1 MGFIS
6 KQYIKRF
13 VSRYDKEVGIPYYS
27 YTDFVDLKQEAFS
40 FTNSKGIK
48 ISYFYYYYPNY
59 KKDKIILFLP
69 GIGPGHTAYLK
80 EIEEICKRGFKVLS
94 LDYTG
99 TDKSEGKYLGSLNTP
114 SEDVNELLDYLTL
127 DKEVIVIGHSL
138 GGYTSLNLLNLRNDI
153 NKGVIMAG
161 FLSVE
166 SLINSLVKS
175 KFISKQILKYERKK
189 YPIYYDLDNVSFLK
203 DTKKKILFIH
213 SLDDQMVPYKS
224 SLAVIEKLNNKNLM
238 TVTVDQRGHNPN
250 YSEKASKYLQ
260 EVFAK
265 YNELIKGKKIKTD
278 KDKINYFKDVS
289 LADLVEQDQKIIAEI
304 IDFIK

>member
-260 EVFAK
+260 EVFGK
-265 YNELIKGKKIKTD
+265 YNELIKEKKIKTD

>member
-13 VSRYDKEVGIPYYS
+13 VCRYDKEVGIPYYS
-27 YTDFVDLKQEAFS
+27 YTDFTNLKQEALS

-59 KKDKIILFLP
+59 KEYKIILFLP

-80 EIEEICKRGFKVLS
+80 EIEEIAKRGFKVLS

-114 SEDVNELLDYLTL
+114 TEDVNELLDYLKL
-127 DKEVIVIGHSL
+127 DKEVVVVGHSL
-138 GGYTSLNLLNLRNDI
+138 GGYTSINLLNLRKDI
-153 NKGVIMAG
+153 NKGVIISG

-166 SLINSLVKS
+166 SLITSLVKS
-175 KFISKQILKYERKK
+175 KFIYQRILKYERKK
-189 YPIYYDLDNVSFLK
+189 YPKYYDLDNVSFLK

-213 SLDDQMVPYKS
+213 SLDDQMVPYKT
-224 SLAVIEKLNNKNLM
+224 SLAVIEKLNNENLI
-238 TVTVDQRGHNPN
+238 TVSVDQRGHNPN
-250 YSEKASKYLQ
+250 YTEKASKYLQ
-260 EVFAK
+260 EVLKK
-265 YNELIKGKKIKTD
+265 YNQLIKEKKIKTD

-289 LADLVEQDQKIIAEI
+289 LADLVEQDQKIIEEI
-304 IDFIK
+304 IDFIR

>member
-80 EIEEICKRGFKVLS
+80 EIQEICKRGFKVLS

-114 SEDVNELLDYLTL
+114 TEDVNELLDYLTL

-161 FLSVE
+161 FLSVD

-189 YPIYYDLDNVSFLK
+189 YPNYYDLDNVSFLK
-203 DTKKKILFIH
+203 ESKKKILFIH

-224 SLAVIEKLNNKNLM
+224 SLEVVEKLNNENLI

-260 EVFAK
+260 EVFGK
-265 YNELIKGKKIKTD
+265 YNELIKEKKIKTD

-289 LADLVEQDQKIIAEI
+289 LADLVEQDQKIIEEI
-304 IDFIK
+304 INFIK

>member
-13 VSRYDKEVGIPYYS
+13 VCRYDKEVGIPYYS
-27 YTDFVDLKQEAFS
+27 YTDFTNLKQEAFS

-59 KKDKIILFLP
+59 KEDKIILFLP

-80 EIEEICKRGFKVLS
+80 EIEEIAKRGFKVLS

-114 SEDVNELLDYLTL
+114 TEDVNELLDYLKL
-127 DKEVIVIGHSL
+127 DKEVVVVGHSL
-138 GGYTSLNLLNLRNDI
+138 GGYTSLNLLNLRKDI
-153 NKGVIMAG
+153 NKGVIISG
-161 FLSVE
+161 FLSIE
-166 SLINSLVKS
+166 SLIDSLVKS

-189 YPIYYDLDNVSFLK
+189 HPNYYDLDNVSFLK
-203 DTKKKILFIH
+203 ETKKKILFIH

-224 SLAVIEKLNNKNLM
+224 SLAVVEKLNNENLM
-238 TVTVDQRGHNPN
+238 TVSVDQRGHNPN
-250 YSEKASKYLQ
+250 YTEKASKYLQ
-260 EVFAK
+260 EVLGK
-265 YNELIKGKKIKTD
+265 YNQLIKEKKIKTD
-278 KDKINYFKDVS
+278 IDKINYFKDVS
-289 LADLVEQDQKIIAEI
+289 LADLVEQDQKIIEEI
-304 IDFIK
+304 IDFIR

>member
-13 VSRYDKEVGIPYYS
+13 VCRYDKEVGIPYYS
-27 YTDFVDLKQEAFS
+27 YTDFTNLKQETLS
-40 FTNSKGIK
+40 FTNSKEIK

-59 KKDKIILFLP
+59 KEDKIILFLP

-80 EIEEICKRGFKVLS
+80 EIEEICKRGFKVLT

-114 SEDVNELLDYLTL
+114 TEDVNELLDYLTL

-138 GGYTSLNLLNLRNDI
+138 GGYTSLNLLNLRNDV
-153 NKGVIMAG
+153 NKGVIISG

-189 YPIYYDLDNVSFLK
+189 YPHYYDLDNVSFLK
-203 DTKKKILFIH
+203 ETKKKILFIH

-224 SLAVIEKLNNKNLM
+224 SLAVIEKLNNENLI
-238 TVTVDQRGHNPN
+238 TISVNQRGHNPN
-250 YSEKASKYLQ
+250 YSEKAAKYLQ
-260 EVFAK
+260 EVFGK
-265 YNELIKGKKIKTD
+265 YNELIKEKKIKTD

-289 LADLVEQDQKIIAEI
+289 LADLVEQDQKIIEEI
-304 IDFIK
+304 INFIK

>member
-27 YTDFVDLKQEAFS
+27 YTDFANLKQEALS

-59 KKDKIILFLP
+59 NKDKIILFLP

-175 KFISKQILKYERKK
+175 KFISKHILKYERKK
-189 YPIYYDLDNVSFLK
+189 YPLYYDLDNVSFLK
-203 DTKKKILFIH
+203 ETKKKILFIH

-224 SLAVIEKLNNKNLM
+224 SLAVVEKLNNKNLM
-238 TVTVDQRGHNPN
+238 TISVDQRGHNPN
-250 YSEKASKYLQ
+250 YSKKASKYLQ

-265 YNELIKGKKIKTD
+265 YNQLIKEKKIKTD

>member
-13 VSRYDKEVGIPYYS
+13 VCRYDKEVGIPYYS
-27 YTDFVDLKQEAFS
+27 YTDFTNLKQEASS

-59 KKDKIILFLP
+59 KEDKIILFLP

-114 SEDVNELLDYLTL
+114 TEDVNELLDYLTL
-127 DKEVIVIGHSL
+127 DKEVVVIGHSL

-153 NKGVIMAG
+153 NKGVIISG

-189 YPIYYDLDNVSFLK
+189 YPHYYDLNNVSFLK

-224 SLAVIEKLNNKNLM
+224 SLAVIEKLNNKNLI
-238 TVTVDQRGHNPN
+238 TISVDQRGHNPN
-250 YSEKASKYLQ
+250 YTEKASKYLQ
-260 EVFAK
+260 EVFGK
-265 YNELIKGKKIKTD
+265 YNELIKEKKIKTG

-289 LADLVEQDQKIIAEI
+289 LTDLVQQDQTIIEEI
-304 IDFIK
+304 INFIK

>member
-13 VSRYDKEVGIPYYS
+13 VCRYDKEVGIPYYS
-27 YTDFVDLKQEAFS
+27 YTDFTNLKQEALS

-59 KKDKIILFLP
+59 KEDKIILFLP

-99 TDKSEGKYLGSLNTP
+99 TDKSEGKYLLSLNTP
-114 SEDVNELLDYLTL
+114 TEDVNELLDYLTL
-127 DKEVIVIGHSL
+127 DKEVVVIGHSL

-153 NKGVIMAG
+153 NKGVIISG

-166 SLINSLVKS
+166 SLINFLVKS

-189 YPIYYDLDNVSFLK
+189 YLHYYGLDNVSFLK
-203 DTKKKILFIH
+203 ESKKKILFIH
-213 SLDDQMVPYKS
+213 SIDDQMVPYKS
-224 SLAVIEKLNNKNLM
+224 SLAVVEKLNNKNLI
-238 TVTVDQRGHNPN
+238 TVSVDQRGHNPN
-250 YSEKASKYLQ
+250 YTEKASKNLQ
-260 EVFAK
+260 EVFGK
-265 YNELIKGKKIKTD
+265 YNELIKEKKIKTD

-289 LADLVEQDQKIIAEI
+289 LADLVEQDQKIIEEI
-304 IDFIK
+304 INFIR

>member
-13 VSRYDKEVGIPYYS
+13 VCRYDKEVGIPYYS
-27 YTDFVDLKQEAFS
+27 YTDFTNLKQEALS

-59 KKDKIILFLP
+59 KEDKIILFLP

-114 SEDVNELLDYLTL
+114 TEDVNELLDYLTL
-127 DKEVIVIGHSL
+127 DKEVVVIGHSL

-153 NKGVIMAG
+153 NKGVIISG
-161 FLSVE
+161 FLSVD

-189 YPIYYDLDNVSFLK
+189 YPHYYDLDNVSFLK
-203 DTKKKILFIH
+203 ESKKKILFIH

-224 SLAVIEKLNNKNLM
+224 SLAVVEKLNNKNLI
-238 TVTVDQRGHNPN
+238 TVSVDHRGHNPN
-250 YSEKASKYLQ
+250 YSEKAAKYLQ
-260 EVFAK
+260 EVFDK
-265 YNELIKGKKIKTD
+265 YNELIKEKKIKTD

-289 LADLVEQDQKIIAEI
+289 LADLVEQDQEMIEEI

>member
-13 VSRYDKEVGIPYYS
+13 VCRYDKEVGIPYYS
-27 YTDFVDLKQEAFS
+27 YTDFANLKQEALS

-48 ISYFYYYYPNY
+48 ISYFYYYYPHYN
-59 KKDKIILFLP
+59 KDKIILFLP

-99 TDKSEGKYLGSLNTP
+99 TDKSEGKYLASLNTP
-114 SEDVNELLDYLTL
+114 TEDVNELLDYLTL

-161 FLSVE
+161 FLSVK

-175 KFISKQILKYERKK
+175 KFINKQILKYERKK
-189 YPIYYDLDNVSFLK
+189 YPHYYDLDNVSFLK
-203 DTKKKILFIH
+203 ETKKKILFIH
-213 SLDDQMVPYKS
+213 SIDDQMVPYKS
-224 SLAVIEKLNNKNLM
+224 SLAVVEKLNNENLI
-238 TVTVDQRGHNPN
+238 TVSVDHRGHNPN
-250 YSEKASKYLQ
+250 YTEKASKYLQ
-260 EVFAK
+260 EVFGK
-265 YNELIKGKKIKTD
+265 YNELIKEKKIKTD

-289 LADLVEQDQKIIAEI
+289 LADLVEQDQRIIEEI
-304 IDFIK
+304 INFIK

>member
-59 KKDKIILFLP
+59 NKDKIILFLP

-114 SEDVNELLDYLTL
+114 TEDVNELLDYLTL

-161 FLSVE
+161 FLSVD

-189 YPIYYDLDNVSFLK
+189 YPNYYDLDNVSFLK
-203 DTKKKILFIH
+203 ESKKKILFIH

-224 SLAVIEKLNNKNLM
+224 SLEVVEKLNNENLI

-260 EVFAK
+260 EVFGK
-265 YNELIKGKKIKTD
+265 YNELIKEKKIKTD

-289 LADLVEQDQKIIAEI
+289 LADLVEQDQKIIEEI
-304 IDFIK
+304 INFIK

>member
-59 KKDKIILFLP
+59 NKDKIILFLP

-161 FLSVE
+161 FLSVD

-189 YPIYYDLDNVSFLK
+189 YPNYYDLDNVSFLK
-203 DTKKKILFIH
+203 ESKKKILFIH

-224 SLAVIEKLNNKNLM
+224 SLEVVEKLNNENLI

-260 EVFAK
+260 EVFGK
-265 YNELIKGKKIKTD
+265 YNELIKEKKIKTD

-289 LADLVEQDQKIIAEI
+289 LADLVEQDQKIIEEI
-304 IDFIK
+304 INFIK

>member
-13 VSRYDKEVGIPYYS
+13 VCRYDKEVGIPYYS
-27 YTDFVDLKQEAFS
+27 YTDFTNLKQEALS

-59 KKDKIILFLP
+59 NKDKIILFLP

-99 TDKSEGKYLGSLNTP
+99 TDKSEGKYLLSLNTP
-114 SEDVNELLDYLTL
+114 TEDVNELLDYLTL

-153 NKGVIMAG
+153 NKGVIISG

-189 YPIYYDLDNVSFLK
+189 YPHYYDLDNASFLK
-203 DTKKKILFIH
+203 ETKKKILFIH
-213 SLDDQMVPYKS
+213 SLDDPMVTYKS
-224 SLAVIEKLNNKNLM
+224 SLAVIEKLNNENLI
-238 TVTVDQRGHNPN
+238 TISVNHRGHNPN
-250 YSEKASKYLQ
+250 YTEKASKYLQ
-260 EVFAK
+260 EVFGK
-265 YNELIKGKKIKTD
+265 YNELIKEKKIKTD
-278 KDKINYFKDVS
+278 IDKINYFKDVS
-289 LADLVEQDQKIIAEI
+289 LADLVEQDQEIIEEI

>member
-13 VSRYDKEVGIPYYS
+13 VCRYDKEVGIPYYS
-27 YTDFVDLKQEAFS
+27 YTDFTNLKQEALS

-59 KKDKIILFLP
+59 KEDKIILFLP

-99 TDKSEGKYLGSLNTP
+99 TDKSEGKYLLSLNTP
-114 SEDVNELLDYLTL
+114 TEDVNELLDYLTL
-127 DKEVIVIGHSL
+127 DKEVVVIGHSL

-153 NKGVIMAG
+153 NKGVIISG

-175 KFISKQILKYERKK
+175 KFINKQILKYERKK
-189 YPIYYDLDNVSFLK
+189 YPHYYDLDNVSFLK
-203 DTKKKILFIH
+203 ESKKKILFIH

-224 SLAVIEKLNNKNLM
+224 SLAVVEKLNNENLI
-238 TVTVDQRGHNPN
+238 TVSVDHREHNPN
-250 YSEKASKYLQ
+250 YTEKASKYLQ
-260 EVFAK
+260 EVFGK
-265 YNELIKGKKIKTD
+265 YNELIKEKKIKTD
-278 KDKINYFKDVS
+278 IDKINYFKDVS
-289 LADLVEQDQKIIAEI
+289 LADLVEQDQEIIEEI

>member
-13 VSRYDKEVGIPYYS
+13 VCRYDKEVGIPYYS
-27 YTDFVDLKQEAFS
+27 YTDFTNLKQEALS

-59 KKDKIILFLP
+59 NKDKIILFLP

-99 TDKSEGKYLGSLNTP
+99 TDRSEGKYLGSLNTP
-114 SEDVNELLDYLTL
+114 CEDVNELLDILKL

-153 NKGVIMAG
+153 NKGVIISG

-189 YPIYYDLDNVSFLK
+189 YPHYYDLDNVSFLK

-224 SLAVIEKLNNKNLM
+224 SLAVIEKFNNENLI

-260 EVFAK
+260 EVLGKF
-265 YNELIKGKKIKTD
+265 NELIKEKKIKTD

-289 LADLVEQDQKIIAEI
+289 LADLVEQDQKIIEEI
-304 IDFIK
+304 INFIK